1 MMKCSLGNVLKN
13 SIIIIMFSWYLMNG
27 MLLNVDAL
35 NYHHKLN
42 CAIFVADDHCLYGAR
57 SNSWA
62 ELQTLLN

>member
-13 SIIIIMFSWYLMNG
+13 SIIIIMFSWYLMND

-42 CAIFVADDHCLYGAR
+42 CAIFVADGPFVYGAG
-57 SNSWA
+57 SNNSA
-62 ELQTLLN
+62 ELQTLFH